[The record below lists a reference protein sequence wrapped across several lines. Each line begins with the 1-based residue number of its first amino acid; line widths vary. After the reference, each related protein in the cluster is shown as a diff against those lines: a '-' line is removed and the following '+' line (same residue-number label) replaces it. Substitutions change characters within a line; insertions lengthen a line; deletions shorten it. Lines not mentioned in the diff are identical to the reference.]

1 METQDADHRS
11 TLRIMS
17 DWRERKLLERSP
29 TITERF
35 LTYLLPT
42 LWVLAF
48 VAAGAAISW

>member
-1 METQDADHRS
+1 METQDVDQRT
-11 TLRIMS
+11 TLQIMS
-17 DWRERKLLERSP
+17 DWRERKLAERSP
-29 TITERF
+29 TVAERF